1 MVALPRIVFMGT
13 PDLAAVVLSRLVAG
27 GVGEVVGVVV
37 QPDRPVGR
45 HLELTPPPVKVEA
58 LKHGLPVL
66 QPLKAREPEF
76 LEKLRGW
83 APDVIVVAAY
93 GQILP
98 QALLDIPRHG
108 CLNVH
113 TSLLPRWRGAAPIQ
127 WAIAEGDTESG
138 VCLMR
143 MEAGLDT
150 GPVVATLRTPIS
162 DQDTGRTL
170 HDRLAVLGGQ
180 VVVDNLAAYLAGGLK
195 PVPQPV
201 EGVTYARKITR
212 EDGRLDWAM
221 PARVLWRRLRAFDP
235 WPGAFC
241 FLPASVAGGA
251 RKLLKVH
258 SVAVVDEVSGMPGTV
273 VPGGRDEL
281 MVACGQGALRLLEV
295 QVEGGRRIPA
305 SAFRAGHAVE
315 RFE

>member
-98 QALLDIPRHG
+98 QALLDIPRYG

-195 PVPQPV
+195 PVPQPA

-241 FLPASVAGGA
+241 FLPAGVAGGA

-305 SAFRAGHAVE
+305 SAFRAGHSVD